1 MVCGGYVGEVVETH
15 TWCGG
20 GGPHNS
26 SVEGGMVRDIFVH
39 LASYKTSRST

>member
-1 MVCGGYVGEVVETH
+1 MVCVGEVVENTYRV
-15 TWCGG
+15 

-26 SVEGGMVRDIFVH
+26 SVEGGMTRDIFVH